1 MTSMDFSRQVGEII
15 RRQRELAALPMRQV
29 AGMVGISGPYL
40 SQIENGL
47 RAPSDQVLRN
57 LAETLGIP
65 MDDLVDESD
74 DEHAAAEDAFKAV
87 IKADA
92 NLTAAQRRAIL
103 EVYSSMVAATQAQ
116 RQSAD

>member
-1 MTSMDFSRQVGEII
+1 
-15 RRQRELAALPMRQV
+15 
-29 AGMVGISGPYL
+29 MVGISGPYL

-47 RAPSDQVLRN
+47 RAPSDQVLRS

-65 MDDLVDESD
+65 MDDLMGESGDED
-74 DEHAAAEDAFKAV
+74 GAAQEAFKSV

-116 RQSAD
+116 RQSSD